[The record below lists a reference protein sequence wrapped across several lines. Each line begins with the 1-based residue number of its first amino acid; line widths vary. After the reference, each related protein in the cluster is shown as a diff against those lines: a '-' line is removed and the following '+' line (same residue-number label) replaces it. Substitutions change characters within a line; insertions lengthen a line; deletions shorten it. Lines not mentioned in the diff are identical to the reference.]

1 MKKGAVVL
9 LAALAA
15 FLLTVS
21 AYFLGR
27 NSVRGV
33 KVRTEQAISVQ
44 TEAVRSVPK
53 QTELERV
60 NINEASAEELQKLP
74 QIGETLAR
82 RIVDYRTKNGPFSG
96 ISELMNVE
104 GIGEAR
110 FEAIKD
116 YITVR

>member
-1 MKKGAVVL
+1 MKKSAKIML
-9 LAALAA
+9 TALAA

-27 NSVRGV
+27 RTVRGV
-33 KVRTEQAISVQ
+33 KVQAEHPIPVQ
-44 TEAVRSVPK
+44 TEAVRSMP
-53 QTELERV
+53 QPTESERI
-60 NINEASAEELQKLP
+60 NINEASAEELQQLP
-74 QIGETLAR
+74 QIGETLAQ
-82 RIVDYRTKNGPFSG
+82 RIVDYRAQHGPFSG

-110 FEAIKD
+110 FDAIKD